1 MFCGLPDFI
10 AMTLVRLLSQM
21 LAFFFRVELSG
32 NVSKFKKK
40 KEILLRTF
48 TSSMRHRV
56 RKIHQNS
63 RRSRAGTTK
72 NCILCVASAKK
83 KGRGGGR
90 TARNQGERENF
101 LFSPIP
107 SLFVP
112 PSPSLFDALNYFVFQ
127 FYSYSNDHS
136 HKTEC

>member
-1 MFCGLPDFI
+1 MWSPRLYRNDSS
-10 AMTLVRLLSQM
+10 TLTFSDVGI
-21 LAFFFRVELSG
+21 FFRVELSG
-32 NVSKFKKK
+32 NVSQFKKK

-83 KGRGGGR
+83 RGKGEGRGR
-90 TARNQGERENF
+90 IF
-101 LFSPIP
+101 FSPQ
-107 SLFVP
+107 SLLFLSLP
-112 PSPSLFDALNYFVFQ
+112 PHPFSTP
-127 FYSYSNDHS
+127 
-136 HKTEC
+136 

>member
-1 MFCGLPDFI
+1 MWSPRLYRNDSS
-10 AMTLVRLLSQM
+10 TLTFSDVGIFL
-21 LAFFFRVELSG
+21 RVELSG

-83 KGRGGGR
+83 KKRGGEGEEPQETRGRGR
-90 TARNQGERENF
+90 IF
-101 LFSPIP
+101 FSPQ
-107 SLFVP
+107 SLLFLSLP
-112 PSPSLFDALNYFVFQ
+112 PHPFSTP
-127 FYSYSNDHS
+127 
-136 HKTEC
+136 

>member
-1 MFCGLPDFI
+1 MWSPRLYRNDSS
-10 AMTLVRLLSQM
+10 TLTFSDVGI
-21 LAFFFRVELSG
+21 FFRVELSG

-83 KGRGGGR
+83 RGKGEGRGKNR
-90 TARNQGERENF
+90 KKPGEEGEFSF
-101 LFSPIP
+101 LPNPFSFCPSLPIP
-107 SLFVP
+107 FRRLKLLCLLILQLLERP
-112 PSPSLFDALNYFVFQ
+112 
-127 FYSYSNDHS
+127 
-136 HKTEC
+136 

>member
-1 MFCGLPDFI
+1 MWSPRLYRNDSS
-10 AMTLVRLLSQM
+10 TLTFSDVGI
-21 LAFFFRVELSG
+21 FFRVELSG

-83 KGRGGGR
+83 KGKRG
-90 TARNQGERENF
+90 GERENF

>member
-1 MFCGLPDFI
+1 MWSPRLYRNDSS
-10 AMTLVRLLSQM
+10 TLTFSDVGI
-21 LAFFFRVELSG
+21 FFRVELSG

-72 NCILCVASAKK
+72 NCLLCVASAKK
-83 KGRGGGR
+83 KKRGGEGEEPQETRGRGR
-90 TARNQGERENF
+90 IF
-101 LFSPIP
+101 FSPQ
-107 SLFVP
+107 SLLFLSLP
-112 PSPSLFDALNYFVFQ
+112 PHPFSTP
-127 FYSYSNDHS
+127 
-136 HKTEC
+136 